1 MELTSRKMARNPGLS
16 PFAPLRTHGPR
27 VSSHDRHAVRTRLVS
42 EIAMPR
48 ASLCL
53 LIGVLLLPLQLTACG
68 GGDNAEVTSG
78 ESAAASAALR
88 ADSAAAQA
96 PAPATEVSAEASMTV
111 EDIDRWQRG
120 MTAELTAVREA
131 GTKFKAAKS
140 STDSL
145 SAMMAANETSTR
157 AAGAR
162 AAGVEE
168 NRYGLI
174 RSTLSSI
181 VRYMTP
187 LEAELDVRQMPA
199 DMLASMKQDREQT
212 LARMSAAFSPAVIAA
227 LRPRAAQLRKQ
238 ELALT
243 GERLKA
249 AGMAP

>member
-1 MELTSRKMARNPGLS
+1 
-16 PFAPLRTHGPR
+16 
-27 VSSHDRHAVRTRLVS
+27 
-42 EIAMPR
+42 MPR
-48 ASLCL
+48 ASFRL
-53 LIGVLLLPLQLTACG
+53 LTGVLFLALQPAACG
-68 GGDNAEVTSG
+68 GGENAEVTSG
-78 ESAAASAALR
+78 DTAAG
-88 ADSAAAQA
+88 ADSAAVVT
-96 PAPATEVSAEASMTV
+96 PAPATELSAEASMTV

-120 MTAELTAVREA
+120 MAAELTAVREA
-131 GTKFKAAKS
+131 GAKFKAARS

-174 RSTLSSI
+174 GSTLSSI

-199 DMLASMKQDREQT
+199 DMLASMKRDREQT
-212 LARMSAAFSPAVIAA
+212 VARLSTAFPPAVIEA
-227 LRPRAAQLRKQ
+227 LRPRAAELRKQ
-238 ELALT
+238 QLALT

-249 AGMAP
+249 AGMGR